1 MNIAVEKP
9 EIVTISY
16 RQEQGDKD
24 YGSCLWAR
32 FYLDIDNY
40 TLSIESDCGNY
51 SYGWTPTPLSETFLH
66 LLARIGPDYLLGK
79 IATLDTVDGDTTWE
93 NIEDAVKEAA
103 EYEDIHLDLTTWED
117 VKAACPISDDGR
129 DIMDAL
135 KDALPSDLWDT
146 MDIDWLWGCVERDY
160 SAQAKRIVSIF
171 DTYIKPK
178 VKELLEVEP

>member
-1 MNIAVEKP
+1 MK
-9 EIVTISY
+9 VTLQQPKIITFLVT
-16 RQEQGDKD
+16 QERTDPD

-32 FYLDIDNY
+32 FYLDTDNY

-51 SYGWTPTPLSETFLH
+51 SYGWTPTHKTESFLH

-79 IATLDTVDGDTTWE
+79 IAPLDTVDGDTTWE

-117 VKAACPISDDGR
+117 VKASCHISNDGR

-135 KDALPSDLWDT
+135 KDALPSDLWDA
-146 MDIDWLWGCVERDY
+146 MDIDWLWGCIERDY